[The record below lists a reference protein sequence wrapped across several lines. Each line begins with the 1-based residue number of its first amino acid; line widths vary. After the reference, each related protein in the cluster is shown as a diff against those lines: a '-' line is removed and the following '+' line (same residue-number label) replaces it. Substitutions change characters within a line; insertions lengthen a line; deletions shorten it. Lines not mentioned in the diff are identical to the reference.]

1 MSFDKIAARL
11 DLFRDEMIDLQIKLA
26 SIPAIS
32 PASGGEGEA
41 RKADFLI
48 AYLRSRE
55 SRISKSSGR
64 LISTRRPATG
74 PTSSPATPAE
84 TPPGRF
90 GS

>member
-48 AYLRSRE
+48 AYLRE
-55 SRISKSSGR
+55 S
-64 LISTRRPATG
+64 
-74 PTSSPATPAE
+74 
-84 TPPGRF
+84 
-90 GS
+90 

>member
-48 AYLRSRE
+48 AYLRE
-55 SRISKSSGR
+55 SGITDIQVIRAPDLDAPAGY
-64 LISTRRPATG
+64 RPNIVARY
-74 PTSSPATPAE
+74 
-84 TPPGRF
+84 PGRN
-90 GS
+90 SA